1 MLHLTR
7 TLTKPSQLRSITK
20 RFLNL
25 HEYQASEL
33 LESYDL
39 PVLKGRAFTST
50 SNLLDYASSLIEK
63 SGGAV
68 LKAQVHAGGR
78 GRGYFRDSQLQ
89 GGVHVLSDAK
99 DVERKAEQM
108 LGDVLITKQTGG
120 SGKPCNTVYLVE
132 KVSVGQEI
140 YLSVM
145 LDRANASAT
154 FIMSP
159 QGGMGIEEIDK
170 KFILQKQID
179 IRKGLSSPDIDD
191 CVSFM
196 NFASLEHQQKY
207 AAVLR
212 NLYQCFVD
220 HDSTLVEINP
230 LIITS
235 SGEMLICDSKVNID
249 DNASFRQKTLFANED
264 STQKDPRELEAEDFD
279 LNYVKL
285 DGSVGCLVNG
295 AGLAMATMDLINFRN
310 GSPANFLDVGGGTSP
325 DKVLQAVRI
334 INEDDDVK
342 SILVNIFGG
351 IVRCDVIAEGVINA
365 VKQLDIR
372 KPICL
377 CVKGTNAAAAEEMVN
392 ESGLNLHWFDHVLDA
407 ADKAIAFSKESN

>member
-1 MLHLTR
+1 MLRITQKLASKN
-7 TLTKPSQLRSITK
+7 LLRSIPK

-33 LESYDL
+33 LESYNL
-39 PVLKGRAFTST
+39 PVLKGKAFTT
-50 SNLLDYASSLIEK
+50 SDSIQEYASSLISK

-78 GRGYFRDSQLQ
+78 GRGYFQNSKLQ
-89 GGVHVLSDAK
+89 GGVHVLSDAA
-99 DVERKAEQM
+99 DILQKAKQM
-108 LGDVLITKQTGG
+108 LGDVLITKQTGAT
-120 SGKPCNTVYLVE
+120 GKPCNTVYLVE
-132 KVSVGQEI
+132 KVMVKQEI

-170 KFILQKQID
+170 KFILQKQVD
-179 IRKGLSSPDIDD
+179 IRRGLSQSDVQE
-191 CVSFM
+191 CVQFM
-196 NFASLEHQQKY
+196 GFDKQEHAEKFGN
-207 AAVLR
+207 VLMS
-212 NLYQCFVD
+212 LYQCFTET
-220 HDSTLVEINP
+220 DSTLVEINP
-230 LIITS
+230 LIITQDN
-235 SGEMLICDSKVNID
+235 EMLICDSKVNID
-249 DNASFRQKTLFANED
+249 DNAFFRQKQLFDSED
-264 STQKDPRELEAEDFD
+264 ASQKDKREIEAEDYD

-325 DKVLQAVRI
+325 EKVLQAVRI
-334 INEDDDVK
+334 INEDEDVK

-351 IVRCDVIAEGVINA
+351 IVRCDVIAEGVIQA
-365 VKQLDIR
+365 VKQLGIQ

-377 CVKGTNAAAAEEMVN
+377 CVKGTNALEAERMVN
-392 ESGLNLHWFDHVLDA
+392 ESGLKLYWFDHVLNA
-407 ADKAIAFSKESN
+407 ADKAIEFSKQ